1 MLMAIIAAGT
11 TVASACIL
19 MGAAI
24 AMKFL
29 LIAMAM

>member
-24 AMKFL
+24 VMKFL
-29 LIAMAM
+29 LMAVAM